1 LALSFSKVEMKKCTK
16 PSLCRTLFTAGLFLV
31 VVTEG
36 GVEKKEPVYSGSLRT
51 SYDYRSMGSDSDQDA
66 YAYWH
71 LRGRNLADRHVEIYT
86 SGRLHSDLDGSSN
99 YYAKD
104 PLISLDDT
112 SRDDQVRL
120 LQLYVDW
127 HDQKKM
133 MALRAGRQYV
143 DVADYIQMDGMQAML
158 FEKKT
163 LGGRV
168 FLGKPVSYYSSTHD
182 DLFGGVSVVGRPW
195 AGNRS
200 RVTYARYQDD
210 SVDKNDDHFFFN
222 VRQQMTEELRTRA
235 YLSLMNGD
243 VRMGGTDLYYMSLD
257 EKVFDAAFGVRHWGN
272 FDANTRV
279 YSPLV
284 QTLGELNPYTM
295 AYGRFTAQILPG
307 LYISPGVIA
316 RHADDKDTT
325 NTSYER
331 YNTSLI
337 FEPFDALSASLSLE
351 YWNPDSDDRFYGVSG
366 DVRYR
371 YEKLWEISAGAAYVD
386 YTYFQFS
393 DFDLSAD
400 GGSTLVGDDGTRV
413 EVSPNAYTYYL
424 RGKWRI
430 NESLTW
436 RVSGEIE
443 DDSDE
448 DDLGYR
454 FRTSIGVRL

>member
-1 LALSFSKVEMKKCTK
+1 MRALAKK
-16 PSLCRTLFTAGLFLV
+16 SLCRTRFAAGLFLV
-31 VVTEG
+31 LGHVYGAESG
-36 GVEKKEPVYSGSLRT
+36 DAVYSGSLRA
-51 SYDYRSMGSDSDQDA
+51 SYDYRSMGSDSDEDA

-71 LRGRNLADRHVEIYT
+71 LRGRNLSDKHIDIYT
-86 SGRLHSDLDGSSN
+86 SGRIHSDLDGTSEH
-99 YYAKD
+99 YAND
-104 PLISLDDT
+104 PFISLEDT
-112 SRDDQVRL
+112 ARDDQVRL

-127 HDQKKM
+127 HDQKKT

-168 FLGKPVSYYSSTHD
+168 FFGKPVSYYSSTHD

-195 AGNRS
+195 SGNRS

-222 VRQQMTEELRTRA
+222 IKQEVTEELRTRA

-243 VRMGGTDLYYMSLD
+243 MRMGGTDLYYMSFE
-257 EKVFDAAFGVRHWGN
+257 EKMFDASVGVRYWGN
-272 FDANTRV
+272 YDADTRA

-284 QTLGELNPYTM
+284 QTLGELNSYTTG
-295 AYGRFTAQILPG
+295 YGQFTAQLLPW
-307 LYISPGVIA
+307 LYISPGVIV
-316 RHADDKDTT
+316 RHSDDKNAT

-331 YNTSLI
+331 YNASLI
-337 FEPFDALSASLSLE
+337 FEPYEALSASLSVE
-351 YWNPDSDDRFYGVSG
+351 YWDPDNDDRFYGISG

-371 YEKLWEISAGAAYVD
+371 YEKLWELSAGAAYVD

-393 DFDLSAD
+393 DFSQVPD
-400 GGSTLVGDDGTRV
+400 GTGTSVSIDGTRV

-424 RGKWRI
+424 RGKWKI
-430 NESLTW
+430 TKNLSW

-443 DDSDE
+443 DDSEE

-454 FRTSIGVRL
+454 FRTCIEVKL